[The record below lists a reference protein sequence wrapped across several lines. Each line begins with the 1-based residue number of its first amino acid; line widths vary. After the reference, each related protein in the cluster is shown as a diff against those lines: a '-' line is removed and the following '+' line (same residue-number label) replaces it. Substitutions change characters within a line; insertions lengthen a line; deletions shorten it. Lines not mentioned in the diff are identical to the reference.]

1 MEHLT
6 CSKSDKKCVR
16 VAFDVAY
23 ERECAS
29 ILAELRKRVDAIHN
43 SDDIWGINDYLWR
56 KRREIRDK
64 YDFRGSVL
72 VKVLAHLILE
82 GWITPDDLQGL
93 SEEKRDLLSRGL
105 GFFQN
110 DSGTPEMKR

>member
-1 MEHLT
+1 MERLT
-6 CSKSDKKCVR
+6 WSKADKKCAR
-16 VAFDVAY
+16 VAFDAAY

-29 ILAELRKRVDAIHN
+29 ILAELRKRVDAIRD

-56 KRREIRDK
+56 KRREIGDK

-72 VKVLAHLILE
+72 ADVLVRLMRE
-82 GWITPDDLQGL
+82 GWITLDELQGL

-105 GFFQN
+105 GFFKN
-110 DSGTPEMKR
+110 VSGSPD